1 MKKGS
6 LIDRNENIWN
16 VPNLL
21 TMLRMAAV
29 VVFIVLFARG
39 KKNAAMIVFILA
51 AATDVLDGY
60 IARRF
65 HLITSLGKLMDP
77 LADKLMTLS
86 ALVCLTVTG
95 YVPLWLL
102 IIEGA
107 KECFMVIGGC
117 IVLRKK
123 KLVVQAD
130 YIGKAATVTFI
141 AAIIATFLHDYTAP
155 WDFVLQC
162 GAVTLALAAMVFY
175 IIDTVRK
182 VRADEQQEK
191 E

>member
-65 HLITSLGKLMDP
+65 HLITSFGKLMDP

-107 KECFMVIGGC
+107 KECFMVVGC
-117 IVLRKK
+117 CFVLRKK

>member
-51 AATDVLDGY
+51 AVTDVLDGY
-60 IARRF
+60 IA
-65 HLITSLGKLMDP
+65 
-77 LADKLMTLS
+77 
-86 ALVCLTVTG
+86 CLTVTG
-95 YVPLWLL
+95 YVPLWLV

-107 KECFMVIGGC
+107 KECFMVVGGC
-117 IVLRKK
+117 FVLRKK

-141 AAIIATFLHDYTAP
+141 AAILATFLHDYTAP
-155 WDFVLQC
+155 WDFALQC
-162 GAVTLALAAMVFY
+162 GAVTLALAAMIFY

>member
-51 AATDVLDGY
+51 AVTDVLDGY

-65 HLITSLGKLMDP
+65 HLITSFGKLMDP

-95 YVPLWLL
+95 YVPLWLV

-155 WDFVLQC
+155 WDFVLPC

>member
-29 VVFIVLFARG
+29 GVFIALFAKG
-39 KKNAAMIVFILA
+39 KKDAAMIVFILA
-51 AATDVLDGY
+51 ALTDVLDGF

-65 HLITSLGKLMDP
+65 HLITSFGKLMDP

-86 ALVCLTVTG
+86 ALVCLTATG

-102 IIEGA
+102 LIECA
-107 KECFMVIGGC
+107 KECFMVVGGC
-117 IVLRKK
+117 FVLRKK

-155 WDFVLQC
+155 WDFALQC
-162 GAVTLALAAMVFY
+162 CAVTLALAAMVFY
-175 IIDTVRK
+175 TIDTVRK
-182 VRADEQQEK
+182 VRAGEK
-191 E
+191 KE

>member
-65 HLITSLGKLMDP
+65 HLITSFGKLMDP

-107 KECFMVIGGC
+107 KECFMVVGC
-117 IVLRKK
+117 CFVLRKK

-141 AAIIATFLHDYTAP
+141 AAILATFLHDYTAP

-162 GAVTLALAAMVFY
+162 GAVTLALAAMIFY